1 MKRWLQ
7 EFSFKKS
14 FYERPNQKWVCG
26 RACLGEGCLAGPDA
40 QGNCGAT
47 AECRPLRKGDR
58 WHCTRPAMR
67 GGPCPDGPRPDGS
80 CCRPVPT
87 CSPVR
92 SLRAWRGL
100 AVLLV
105 LAASVSFVFFL
116 LASKRGA
123 SILSP
128 GELTFAHASAGSK
141 CSDCHAG
148 TENNP
153 ASWLTDEKHPHAG
166 DADNA
171 LCLRCH
177 NVGSEPMLAHS
188 LPNQKIQPLT
198 RAARE
203 KTGSTP
209 VPVGLQFASLLSG
222 GSHAAEGHLACASCH
237 KEHRG
242 QDSNLK
248 TLSNSQCQ
256 SCHAIQFDRLSQGHP
271 EFTKYP
277 FDRRTRIIFDHESHL
292 KTHFTQE
299 QWKNSAPGSC
309 LDCHQTDLKGGV
321 MELKPFAA
329 ICASCHESQIK
340 GKGSVN
346 PGITFITIPR
356 LDERVLVDEFA
367 IGQWP
372 EDAEQPLT
380 PFLKLLLSSDPLLRG
395 ALDKLGDTDLSD
407 LPKTDVE
414 KIKAAQQVA
423 WGIKGLILDLGTM
436 GQEELIKRIEASL
449 NRPLSNQDREG
460 AAALLSSEVLRM
472 SFQSSFPKLQE
483 EVADYRA
490 KKEPAETD
498 LVPSPPLASGK
509 SKTATPDSWVES
521 GGWYRPESGFTLSY
535 RPHGHSDNFL
545 ASWMNLTV
553 EPDKSV
559 SPAAAK
565 AVFDEIAGPKAA
577 GFCAKCHS
585 VDNAPS
591 DLVNWFGAK
600 PNPDEHKFNR
610 FSHST
615 HMSLLNDTGCFT
627 CHSMKETGATPSYA
641 SSFENGQRDPAQFH
655 SNFQTIKKESC
666 ATCHRPQ
673 FANDNC
679 LLCHNYHVGDFR
691 ATVPQRAPT
700 SSGPLFKAAQEKY

>member
-26 RACLGEGCLAGPDA
+26 HACSGEGCLAGPDA
-40 QGNCGAT
+40 RGNCGAT
-47 AECRPLRKGDR
+47 EECRPLRKGDR

-67 GGPCPDGPRPDGS
+67 GGPCPDGPRPDGA
-80 CCRPVPT
+80 CCRPIPKCT
-87 CSPVR
+87 PVR
-92 SLRAWRGL
+92 SLRALRGL
-100 AVLLV
+100 TVLFV
-105 LAASVSFVFFL
+105 LAASVAFVFL
-116 LASKRGA
+116 VLASKRGA
-123 SILSP
+123 SVLSP
-128 GELTFAHASAGSK
+128 GDLSFAHASAGSR

-153 ASWLTDEKHPHAG
+153 ASWLAEEKHPGIAN
-166 DADNA
+166 ADSA

-177 NVGSEPMLAHS
+177 NVGAAPALAHS
-188 LPNQKIQPLT
+188 LPEQKIQPLT
-198 RAARE
+198 ETARG
-203 KTGSTP
+203 KSGLAPTP
-209 VPVGLQFASLLSG
+209 IGLQFASMVSSG
-222 GSHAAEGHLACASCH
+222 PHGGDSQLACASCH

-256 SCHAIQFDRLSQGHP
+256 SCHAIQFNSLSQGHP
-271 EFTKYP
+271 QFTKYP

-299 QWKNSAPGSC
+299 QWKQSAPGSC
-309 LDCHQTDLKGGV
+309 LDCHQTDPKGGV

-346 PGITFITIPR
+346 PGIAFISIPR
-356 LDERVLVDEFA
+356 LDERVLVDKFS

-372 EDAEQPLT
+372 EDADQPMT
-380 PFLKLLLSSDPLLRG
+380 PFLKLLLSSDPELRA
-395 ALDKLGDTDLSD
+395 ALDKLGDTDLSN
-407 LPKTDVE
+407 LPKADVE
-414 KIKAAQQVA
+414 KIKATQQVA
-423 WGIKGLILDLGTM
+423 WGIKSLILDLGAM
-436 GQEELIKRIEASL
+436 GQEELIKRIETSL
-449 NRPLSNQDREG
+449 NRPLSNRDREG
-460 AAALLSSEVLRM
+460 ATALLSSEVLRM

-490 KKEPAETD
+490 KKEPPETD
-498 LVPSPPLASGK
+498 LMPSPPLPSGK
-509 SKTATPDSWVES
+509 SKTVSPDSWVEN

-535 RPHGHSDNFL
+535 RPRGHSDRFL
-545 ASWMNLTV
+545 ISWMNLTV
-553 EPDKSV
+553 DSDTAAAPS
-559 SPAAAK
+559 AAK
-565 AVFDEIAGPKAA
+565 AVFDEIAGPKSS

-585 VDNAPS
+585 VDSAPS
-591 DLVNWFGAK
+591 NLVNWFGSK
-600 PNPDEHKFNR
+600 PNSDEHKFNR

-627 CHSMKETGATPSYA
+627 CHSMKETGATPTYA
-641 SSFENGQRDPAQFH
+641 SSFEKGQRDPTQFH
-655 SNFQTIKKESC
+655 SNFQLIKKESC
-666 ATCHRPQ
+666 AACHRPQ

-679 LLCHNYHVGDFR
+679 LLCHNYHVGHFK
-691 ATVPQRAPT
+691 AIIPQRPT
-700 SSGPLFKAAQEKY
+700 SPSGSLFKSAMEKP